1 MSIRM
6 KKICMVT
13 AFIIV
18 TAVILAICVT
28 YFIGGQA
35 VEFDGILV

>member
-1 MSIRM
+1 MSVKM
-6 KKICMVT
+6 KKVCMVT

-18 TAVILAICVT
+18 TAVVLAICVT
-28 YFIGGQA
+28 YFTGSQA